1 MSTRISIYR
10 ITLIATLAFVVSPTA
25 FAEEQSVKPGINKN
39 YENPDVNRWVKAFE
53 RESREIYQQ
62 RNEIVE
68 ACGIKPGMSV
78 ADVGAGTGL
87 MTRLFSKAVGDE
99 GKVYAVDIVKEFVA
113 HIEKTCKEQGIENVE
128 GIVCGEK
135 DAKLPAGSVDLVFL
149 CDTYHH
155 FEYPR
160 TSMASIYKAM
170 RPGGRIVLIDF
181 HRIEGVSR
189 DWILNHMRAGQE
201 VFEAEITAAGFK
213 KIDEKDF
220 LKENYFVI
228 FERVEK

>member
-1 MSTRISIYR
+1 MSNRFSIDR
-10 ITLIATLAFVVSPTA
+10 FAVIATLVFAASSATL
-25 FAEEQSVKPGINKN
+25 AEERSVKPGINKN
-39 YENPDVNRWVKAFE
+39 YENPDVDRWVKAFE

-62 RNEIVE
+62 RNKIVA
-68 ACGIKPGMSV
+68 ACDIKPGMAV

-99 GKVYAVDIVKEFVA
+99 GKVYSVDIVKEFIA
-113 HIEKTCKEQGIENVE
+113 HIEKTCKEQGIKNVE
-128 GIVCGEK
+128 GIVCGER
-135 DAKLPAGSVDLVFL
+135 DAKLPANSVDLVFL

-155 FEYPR
+155 FEYPK
-160 TSMASIYKAM
+160 TSLASIYKAV
-170 RPGGRIVLIDF
+170 RPGGRLVLIDF

-189 DWILNHMRAGQE
+189 DWILGHVRAGQE

-220 LKENYFVI
+220 LKENYFVV